1 MGEPVLRG
9 SEFIRS
15 KGYVV
20 VGAFVLF
27 VLLVIYW
34 YLYADKLVVKKLSRQ
49 DANVAHLPVRVDTA
63 TDDRRVVTAR
73 TDGSPWAASDRDR
86 AMTRLMDTGG
96 LSGEYGELMR
106 RLHADG
112 GRDEK
117 TRNFAIQHLGHYARE
132 RRRLGYIARPP
143 ASRETGICAIGVNGR
158 DKRVPPVSCPH

>member
-49 DANVAHLPVRVDTA
+49 DANVAHLPARVDTA
-63 TDDRRVVTAR
+63 TDDRRAVAALAR
-73 TDGSPWAASDRDR
+73 LCADAATPAPLALAARHALGEIDG
-86 AMTRLMDTGG
+86 
-96 LSGEYGELMR
+96 
-106 RLHADG
+106 
-112 GRDEK
+112 K
-117 TRNFAIQHLGHYARE
+117 
-132 RRRLGYIARPP
+132 
-143 ASRETGICAIGVNGR
+143 
-158 DKRVPPVSCPH
+158 